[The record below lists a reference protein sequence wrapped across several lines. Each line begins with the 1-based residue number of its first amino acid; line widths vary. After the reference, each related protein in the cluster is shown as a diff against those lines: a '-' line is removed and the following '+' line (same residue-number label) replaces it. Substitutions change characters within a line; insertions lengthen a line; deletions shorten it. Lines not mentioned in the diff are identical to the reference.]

1 MPHQKPEIVL
11 VQPPSREQ
19 GKLIY
24 PPMGL
29 MAAAALVDAAGVPIE
44 ILDGNIIGQDAVE
57 ARIKSVNPK
66 IVGITSFTGP
76 MLKQALEISA
86 FAKKHTEATVVW
98 GGVHTSILP
107 EQTLA
112 NDCIDVVVL
121 FEGDQSLLDIFTH
134 LDNLEAVS
142 GIAFKKDGEVVQT
155 KPRGLISD
163 LGTLPSFPW
172 HLVDAEHYV
181 IPWAR
186 AERTLP
192 VITSRGCPYR
202 CSFCYNLVFNEQRWR
217 PFPIERALSEIDYLT
232 DRYRLSGLRFDA
244 SDLFIGPGKSGR
256 GHALDIVR
264 YAHSRGL
271 KWSAQLRTNQ
281 VDGDLLREFAAL
293 GCNYLFYGLES
304 GSSRVLKEIYKDV
317 RVGHIKEIVRL
328 TNELN
333 IMSAAG
339 IMYDFPGESLAD
351 FRQTVAL
358 FRQAKILVRFS
369 ALQPYPGTPVYEY
382 VRKNGLFQFPQDTM
396 GWCDFEY
403 DNPHGLSDIPNVT
416 NKALLWNLKYN
427 YLHNLQI
434 TVERRD
440 WFFLKTMTRS
450 FADWFIQENK
460 AFFGGKTFE
469 LNY

>member
-1 MPHQKPEIVL
+1 MKPEIIL

-29 MAAAALVDAAGVPIE
+29 MAAAAMVDAAGIPIE
-44 ILDGNIIGQDAVE
+44 ILDGNILGQRAVE
-57 ARIKSVNPK
+57 ARIKEVGPK
-66 IVGITSFTGP
+66 IVGVTSFTGP
-76 MLKQALEISA
+76 MLRPAIEISN
-86 FAKKHTEATVVW
+86 FAKKYTEATIVW

-121 FEGDQSLLDIFTH
+121 FEGDHTLLDIYQ
-134 LDNLEAVS
+134 NLSDLSTVY
-142 GIAFKKDGEVVQT
+142 GIAYEIEGEVIQT
-155 KPRGLISD
+155 PARGLISD
-163 LGTLPSFPW
+163 LGTLPPFPW
-172 HLVDAEHYV
+172 HLLDAENYV

-192 VITSRGCPYR
+192 IITSRGCPYR

-217 PFPIERALSEIDYLT
+217 PFPLSRSLAEIDYLT

-244 SDLFIGPGKSGR
+244 SDLFIGPGKPGR

-281 VDGDLLREFAAL
+281 VDSELLKEFASL

-304 GSSRVLKEIYKDV
+304 GSARVLKEIYKDV
-317 RVGHIKEIVRL
+317 RVEHIKEIVRL
-328 TNELN
+328 TNELQ

-339 IMYDFPGESLAD
+339 IMYDFPGETSAD
-351 FRQTVAL
+351 FKQTVAL

-369 ALQPYPGTPVYEY
+369 ALQPYPGTPVYEF
-382 VRKNGLFQFPQDTM
+382 VKKNGLFKFPQDTL

-403 DNPHGLSDIPNVT
+403 DNPHGLSEIPNVL
-416 NKALLWNLKYN
+416 NKSHLWNLKYN

-434 TVERRD
+434 TIERRD
-440 WFFLKTMTRS
+440 WFFLKTMTQS

-460 AFFGGKTFE
+460 EFFGGKSFE